1 MNRLALTGPDLLV
14 HPLAAAVV
22 EVIVER
28 GYEEAEVE
36 EIVAR
41 AGVDREEF
49 DGLFADKPDAVLSIL
64 ESHIEDLRRRIW
76 RVYSVSPR
84 WPENLRAAAREAV
97 AWIEDHPRAYR
108 FGMWRILEAGEMAR
122 LRREELFEW
131 CAGLVDEGRAVAADP
146 DAVPAATPMIVIG
159 AVAEALTRHAAGEFE
174 RPPAELVPELMY
186 WAVRPYL
193 GEEAAR
199 SELEHAATPGR

>member
-1 MNRLALTGPDLLV
+1 MNRLALRGADLLV

-28 GYEEAEVE
+28 GYGEAEVE

-41 AGVDREEF
+41 AGIDREEF
-49 DGLFADKPDAVLSIL
+49 DSLFADKSDASLRIL

-76 RVYSVSPR
+76 RAYSVSPC
-84 WPENLRAAAREAV
+84 WPENLRAAAYEAV
-97 AWIEDHPRAYR
+97 AWTEDHPYAYR
-108 FGMWRILEAGEMAR
+108 FGMWRVIEAGEMAR

-131 CAGLVDEGRAVAADP
+131 CAGLIDEGRAVSANP
-146 DAVPAATPMIVIG
+146 DAVPAATPVIVVG
-159 AVAEALTRHAAGEFE
+159 AVAEALTRHASGEFE
-174 RPPAELVPELMY
+174 RPLAELVPELMY

-193 GEEAAR
+193 GDDAAR
-199 SELEHAATPGR
+199 SELERSEAPGC